1 MTCLFFA
8 YLHVLSHAVN
18 FFICCY
24 CYKHVSWHVTDM
36 HVFFFAYLHVLSHM
50 VNICMCCYRLQILLC
65 QWHVTWAGM
74 SRHMLLNQGHVPC
87 WAVCV
92 GTCLFFAYLN
102 VSLHVANIYMCRYM
116 LQTCVVTYPLLSS
129 MCHDMPAFCLPT
141 CVVTCNYFLAPIALL
156 HFCIKI
162 LFYFLYTYI
171 QDRACRVLPEAHH
184 APHLPAQLH
193 QRNSAR
199 EWQQRTPTW

>member
-1 MTCLFFA
+1 MPVFCLPTCVVTCRKFFHM
-8 YLHVLSHAVN
+8 LLLLQTCVVT
-18 FFICCY
+18 CR
-24 CYKHVSWHVTDM
+24 WHVT
-36 HVFFFAYLHVLSHM
+36 
-50 VNICMCCYRLQILLC
+50 C
-65 QWHVTWAGM
+65 AGM

>member
-24 CYKHVSWHVTDM
+24 CYKHVSWHVADM
-36 HVFFFAYLHVLSHM
+36 HFFFAYLHVLSHM

-129 MCHDMPAFCLPT
+129 MCHDMPVFLPT
-141 CVVTCNYFLAPIALL
+141 YMCCYMQLLLSPCSAPAFL
-156 HFCIKI
+156 HQNSI
-162 LFYFLYTYI
+162 LFFIYI
-171 QDRACRVLPEAHH
+171 YSGSGLQSSAWS
-184 APHLPAQLH
+184 APCTPPAS
-193 QRNSAR
+193 SAAPA
-199 EWQQRTPTW
+199 E